1 MIKIICLIPA
11 FFCLILSVS
20 VPIASGEIYRYFDN
34 NGTIRFT
41 DDLNMVPL
49 DQRLTAGEYDELQ
62 SALPAAEAPAAP
74 EPSEPIPTLETE
86 ADIIE
91 ASRKLNATR
100 DSLEAE
106 RTRLIQIQEGLQ
118 NARGA
123 TTSKA
128 KAKQHAD
135 EVAQFNKETEAYE
148 EKRQSYEKELARYNA
163 QVDALNR
170 KQPGSDTESD
180 TE

>member
-1 MIKIICLIPA
+1 MTLRVVRGGA
-11 FFCLILSVS
+11 
-20 VPIASGEIYRYFDN
+20 
-34 NGTIRFT
+34 
-41 DDLNMVPL
+41 
-49 DQRLTAGEYDELQ
+49 
-62 SALPAAEAPAAP
+62 PAAEAPAAP

-91 ASRKLNATR
+91 ASRQLNATR

-106 RTRLIQIQEGLQ
+106 RTRLIKIQEGLR
-118 NARGA
+118 NARGV

-135 EVAQFNKETEAYE
+135 QVAQFKKETEAYE
-148 EKRQSYEKELARYNA
+148 EHRQSYEKELARYNA
-163 QVDALNR
+163 RVDALNR